1 MLPDPAT
8 RYPTP
13 PSRPE
18 REMPAMEALRRK
30 IDSVR
35 DLHGVVRAMK
45 SLAAARIR
53 QCREAA
59 SAVTAYERTVELGL
73 QAAMRGRT
81 ETALREEGGGEG
93 VVLLA
98 LGSDQGLVG
107 AFNTRT
113 ADAVLDH
120 ARETGDNLRA
130 TLVVGTRLAQTI
142 AGAGLTVSEI
152 IRAPA
157 SPDAISPAVR
167 DLIPVLEDWRVRDAA
182 PQLLLCYNEQQPD
195 GRIAVQSV
203 HLLPLKAARLVQLGR
218 QRWPTRNLPT
228 HPVPWAPLLA
238 SLVRESLFVSLFRAF
253 AASLAAE
260 NASRLSAM
268 QSAETRID
276 ERLAELDL
284 GYRQLRQV
292 SITEELIEII
302 AGFESIVGRSRDR
315 C

>member
-1 MLPDPAT
+1 
-8 RYPTP
+8 
-13 PSRPE
+13 
-18 REMPAMEALRRK
+18 MPAMEALRRK

-81 ETALREEGGGEG
+81 ESALREEGAGEG

-113 ADAVLDH
+113 ADVVLDH
-120 ARETGDNLRA
+120 AREIGDGLRA
-130 TLVVGTRLAQTI
+130 TLVVGTRLARTI
-142 AGAGLTVSEI
+142 ASTGLTVNEI
-152 IRAPA
+152 LRAPA
-157 SPDAISPAVR
+157 SPDAISAAVR
-167 DLIPVLEDWRVRDAA
+167 DLIPVLEERRVTDAA

-218 QRWPTRNLPT
+218 RPWPTRNLPIQ
-228 HPVPWAPLLA
+228 PVPWAPLLT
-238 SLVRESLFVSLFRAF
+238 SLVRESLFVALFRAF

-292 SITEELIEII
+292 SITEELIEIT
-302 AGFESIVGRSRDR
+302 AGFESIVGRSRGR
-315 C
+315 S